1 MDFGFKNLLVWQKA
15 IGYSIKVL
23 QLTQEIR
30 KKGGYYRLIEQVESS
45 ADSVPSNIAEGKGRF
60 SKKEFKHFLYIS
72 RGSLYESV
80 SQLNALNGVDLVS
93 NSELDDLEKDALE
106 IAAMLKGLI
115 NSIH

>member
-1 MDFGFKNLLVWQKA
+1 MDFGFKKLIVWQKA
-15 IGYSIKVL
+15 IAYSIKVL
-23 QLTQEIR
+23 KLTESIR
-30 KKGGYYRLIEQVESS
+30 KGKGYFKLVEQVESS

-80 SQLNALNGVDLVS
+80 SQLNALNGLGLISDS
-93 NSELDDLEKDALE
+93 NLEELEKDALE

-115 NSIH
+115 NSID

>member
-23 QLTQEIR
+23 KLTAVIR
-30 KKGGYYRLIEQVESS
+30 KGKGYFRLVEQVESS

-80 SQLNALNGVDLVS
+80 SQLNALNGVGLVS
-93 NSELDDLEKDALE
+93 DSELEDLEKDAFE
-106 IAAMLKGLI
+106 IASMLKGLI